1 MDAFD
6 VVVLGGGIGGYTA
19 AAKLA
24 QSGLR
29 IALVEQD
36 KVGGVCLHRGCVPTK
51 LFLEAAEA
59 LSLIRRSAKFG
70 IEVENI
76 RLDYA
81 SLARRKDEI
90 VAGLHKNVR
99 NVLRKHRV
107 DTIEGRARL
116 LSPTR
121 IGVDGRTVETKHV
134 VLATGSRPRALSGLP
149 IDGERVLTSDHALNL
164 PEVPRSVII
173 IGGGVIGLEFSSLY
187 IDMGCEVTLIELM
200 PHLLPGEDRDLGD
213 GIGRLLAQRG
223 ATVMTGAKVLPDR
236 TRFYDDRVEMV
247 VEHVGQEETVQGEK
261 VLVAVGRQGNVE
273 DIGLE
278 DTRVRVEDDFVAVDG
293 RMRTDEP
300 NVYAIGDVVGE
311 PLLAHA
317 AALEA
322 MVAAEAIAGGEP
334 EAIDYARVPRVVYS
348 RPQIAVVGLTEAEA
362 SAGGH
367 KVKATRFS
375 LRYNAMAVIKDE
387 TAGFVKLVSDA
398 DSGDLLGV
406 HILGANAAELIA
418 PAALARWLDVSTWE
432 LATSIYPH
440 PSLSEALGE
449 AAQMSAGMSIYL

>member
-6 VVVLGGGIGGYTA
+6 VAVLGGGIGGYTA

-24 QSGLR
+24 QGGLR
-29 IALVEQD
+29 TALVEQD

-59 LSLIRRSAKFG
+59 LSLIRRSARFG

-76 RLDYA
+76 HLDYA

-121 IGVDGRTVETKHV
+121 IGVDARTVETKHV
-134 VLATGSRPRALSGLP
+134 VLATGSRPRALPGLP

-164 PEVPRSVII
+164 LEPPRSVII
-173 IGGGVIGLEFSSLY
+173 IGGGVIGLEFSSFY
-187 IDMGCEVTLIELM
+187 IDMGCEVILIELM

-223 ATVMTGAKVLPDR
+223 ATVMAGAKVLSDR

-247 VEHVGQEETVQGEK
+247 VERAGQEETAQGEK

-278 DTRVRVEDDFVAVDG
+278 NTQVRVEGGFIAVDG

-362 SAGGH
+362 SAGGR

-406 HILGANAAELIA
+406 HILGANAADLIA
-418 PAALARWLDVSTWE
+418 PAALARWLDISTWE

>member
-24 QSGLR
+24 QGGLKT
-29 IALVEQD
+29 ALVEQD

-51 LFLEAAEA
+51 LFLEGAET
-59 LSLIRRSAKFG
+59 LSLVQRSARFG
-70 IEVENI
+70 IEVESI
-76 RLDYA
+76 HFDFA

-121 IGVDGRTVETKHV
+121 IAVDGRTVDTRHV
-134 VLATGSRPRALSGLP
+134 VLATGSRPRALPGLP
-149 IDGERVLTSDHALNL
+149 IDGEHVLHSDHALAL
-164 PEVPRSVII
+164 SELPRSMII
-173 IGGGVIGLEFSSLY
+173 IGGGAIGLEFSSFY
-187 IDMGCEVTLIELM
+187 IDMGCEVTLIEMM
-200 PHLLPGEDRDLGD
+200 PHLLPRDDRDLGD

-236 TRFYDDRVEMV
+236 TRFYDDRVEIV
-247 VEHVGQEETVQGEK
+247 AEHDDQEVTVRAEK
-261 VLVAVGRQGNVE
+261 VLVAIGRQGNVE

-278 DTRVRVEDDFVAVDG
+278 NTSVRTDAGFVAVDG
-293 RMRTDEP
+293 RMRTEEP

-322 MVAAEAIAGGEP
+322 EVAAKAIAGGEP
-334 EAIDYARVPRVVYS
+334 EPIDYARVPRVVYS
-348 RPQIAVVGLTEAEA
+348 RPQIAAVGLTEGEA

-367 KVKATRFS
+367 KVKAARFS

-398 DSGDLLGV
+398 ESGDLLGA
-406 HILGANAAELIA
+406 HILATNAADLIA
-418 PAALARWLDVSTWE
+418 PASLARWLDVSTWE

-449 AAQMSAGMSIYL
+449 AAQISAGISIY